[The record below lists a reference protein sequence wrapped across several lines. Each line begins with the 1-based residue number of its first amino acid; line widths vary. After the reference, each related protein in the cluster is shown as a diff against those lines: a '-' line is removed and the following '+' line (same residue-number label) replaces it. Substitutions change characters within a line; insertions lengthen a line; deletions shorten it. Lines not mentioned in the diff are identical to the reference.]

1 MKYLLT
7 FSTVFLFCYI
17 VIAQPVMDKDRNI
30 MRSGD
35 RIVKQQMEYKSPGRD
50 GERVLWDFSN

>member
-35 RIVKQQMEYKSPGRD
+35 RIVKQQMEK
-50 GERVLWDFSN
+50 